1 MIAVNGITLNL
12 FLANGFFMPWA
23 AFEIVSLPKIY
34 QHKGLRRAQPAS
46 KKCQWVRQI
55 LHCCLQ
61 KRNCIKGRDGGKFWL
76 LVLLCEDPSQLE
88 YPELAI
94 LTGCK
99 ICSNSLLLCLPTSL
113 SLENTNLNWAE
124 RQSREEMRKKNG
136 IQTFL
141 FLKMTWLFPWA
152 WEVWERILTV
162 TGSPSPGVLV
172 IPSCL
177 WSPGAGWE
185 EATQKRSHIAHCNCH
200 NSLIS
205 PSFGNFF
212 PKMVLNWAVR
222 PAWVTLLSEA
232 KPLPSKRDPQSR
244 PLYKSYPCTVRD
256 PFFWPSSSSTPPSL
270 SHPYG
275 LALRACSADTCNGL
289 PASSCACPQWPHLT
303 VTFKLPSGNNFNS
316 CSEWLLWWLHS

>member
-76 LVLLCEDPSQLE
+76 LILLCEDPSQLE

-124 RQSREEMRKKNG
+124 RQRGRDEKEKRHPNFSFSEDDLAFSLGLGGLRKDPHCDR
-136 IQTFL
+136 QS
-141 FLKMTWLFPWA
+141 FPWCPGYSFLPLKSRGRMGGGNTEEITHSTLQLPQQPYQPLFWQLFSQDGVELSSKTCLSHTSIWSQA
-152 WEVWERILTV
+152 LTKQKGPTEQTSVQKLPVHSQGSLLLTLLILYPSFSV
-162 TGSPSPGVLV
+162 SP
-172 IPSCL
+172 L
-177 WSPGAGWE
+177 WS
-185 EATQKRSHIAHCNCH
+185 
-200 NSLIS
+200 
-205 PSFGNFF
+205 
-212 PKMVLNWAVR
+212 
-222 PAWVTLLSEA
+222 
-232 KPLPSKRDPQSR
+232 
-244 PLYKSYPCTVRD
+244 
-256 PFFWPSSSSTPPSL
+256 
-270 SHPYG
+270 
-275 LALRACSADTCNGL
+275 
-289 PASSCACPQWPHLT
+289 CP
-303 VTFKLPSGNNFNS
+303 
-316 CSEWLLWWLHS
+316 